1 MNTRY
6 PFYALTVCTLLSF
19 SSCRVFR
26 TISFGRKINKT
37 SLEQSAALPQVL
49 PFKYKNGRVYVS
61 VRLQGK
67 PDSVILIMD
76 TGAPTILFSDSTN
89 NQYNFDMRHVKL
101 MAGTLST
108 PSAGAAKKAPTM
120 SYAKNVTLDIN
131 GNKLHKKGMPVQGT
145 GLASLTCDNAKGLL
159 GADVLSKFGLYVDI
173 RNRYMALHKKG
184 VVPDSVKAYP
194 FRIKFKKATL
204 FQQSPYA
211 HVTVLGTAYDAMF
224 DMGANTTVLMQFD
237 NEHTK
242 EYQELLAKIPGKTRF
257 ETYAVHGDMKGFDT
271 SKGELYRILIDTIH
285 GESGKITFPAQKI
298 SVQPNGNLHE
308 IKVNIGTGWMEQF
321 VFFIDWDDKLIYLK
335 PSTAQLQPVQPSQPK
350 VTAKPIALRYLDA
363 RKALVVAMLDK
374 NSKLYEKGVRAG
386 AIVIR
391 VNDKAVADLFKNKS
405 ACEADN
411 ITSGLNTKIE
421 NLELEI
427 DGKQQKIEL

>member
-1 MNTRY
+1 MLI
-6 PFYALTVCTLLSF
+6 ACTLLSF
-19 SSCRVFR
+19 SSCRIFR

-37 SLEQSAALPQVL
+37 SLEQSAALPQAL

-61 VRLQGK
+61 VRLQDK
-67 PDSVILIMD
+67 PDSVTLIMD

-89 NQYNFDMRHVKL
+89 SQYNFNMRHMKL

-108 PSAGAAKKAPTM
+108 PAAGAAKKAPTM
-120 SYAKNVTLDIN
+120 SYAKNVALDIN
-131 GNKLHKKGMPVQGT
+131 GNKLNKKALPVQST
-145 GLASLTCDNAKGLL
+145 GLSLLTCDNVKGLL

-204 FQQSPYA
+204 FQQSPFA
-211 HVTVLGTAYDAMF
+211 HISMLGTEYDAMF

-242 EYQELLAKIPGKTRF
+242 EYQELLAKIPEKTRF

-271 SKGELYRILIDTIH
+271 SKGELYRVIIDTIH
-285 GESGKITFPAQKI
+285 SESGKIAFPAQKI

-335 PSTAQLQPVQPSQPK
+335 PATVNSQTVPQSQPK
-350 VTAKPIALRYLDA
+350 VAAKPIALRYLDA

-386 AIVIR
+386 AVVIS
-391 VNDKAVADLFKNKS
+391 VNDKTVADLFKNKS

-427 DGKQQKIEL
+427 DGKQQRIEL

>member
-6 PFYALTVCTLLSF
+6 PFYALVACTLLSL
-19 SSCRVFR
+19 SSCRIFR

-37 SLEQSAALPQVL
+37 TLEQSAALPQAL

-67 PDSVILIMD
+67 PDSVTLIMD
-76 TGAPTILFSDSTN
+76 TGAPTILFSDGTN
-89 NQYNFDMRHVKL
+89 SQYNFDMRQMKL

-108 PSAGAAKKAPTM
+108 PAAGAAKKAPTM

-131 GNKLHKKGMPVQGT
+131 GNKLHKKGMPVQST

-173 RNRYMALHKKG
+173 RNRYIALHKKG

-204 FQQSPYA
+204 FQQSPFA
-211 HVTVLGTAYDAMF
+211 HVTVLGTEYDAMF
-224 DMGANTTVLMQFD
+224 DMGANTNVLMQFD

-271 SKGELYRILIDTIH
+271 SKGELYRIIIDTIH

-335 PSTAQLQPVQPSQPK
+335 PAMAKPQTVPQLQPNAAPK
-350 VTAKPIALRYLDA
+350 PVALRYLDA
-363 RKALVVAMLDK
+363 RKALVVAMVDK
-374 NSKLYEKGVRAG
+374 NSKLYERGVKAG
-386 AIVIR
+386 AVVTK
-391 VNDKAVADLFKNKS
+391 VNDKAVADLFKDKS
-405 ACEADN
+405 ACESDN
-411 ITSGLNTKIE
+411 IASGLNTKIE
-421 NLELEI
+421 SLELEI
-427 DGKQQKIEL
+427 DGKRQKIEL

>member
-6 PFYALTVCTLLSF
+6 PFYALIACTLLSF
-19 SSCRVFR
+19 SSCSIFR

-37 SLEQSAALPQVL
+37 RLEQTAALPQVL

-61 VRLQGK
+61 VHLQGK
-67 PDSVILIMD
+67 PDSVVLIMD
-76 TGAPTILFSDSTN
+76 TGAPTILFSDDANS
-89 NQYNFDMRHVKL
+89 QYNFDMRHVKL

-131 GNKLHKKGMPVQGT
+131 GNKLRKKGMPVQST

-194 FRIKFKKATL
+194 FCIKFKKATL
-204 FQQSPYA
+204 FQQSPFA
-211 HVTVLGTAYDAMF
+211 HISVLGTDYDAMF
-224 DMGANTTVLMQFD
+224 DMGANITVLMQFD

-271 SKGELYRILIDTIH
+271 SKGELYRVIIDTIH

-335 PSTAQLQPVQPSQPK
+335 PATVKSQTVPQSQPK
-350 VTAKPIALRYLDA
+350 VAAKPVALRYLDA

-386 AIVIR
+386 AVVTQ
-391 VNDKAVADLFKNKS
+391 VNGKTVTDLFKDTS
-405 ACEADN
+405 TCEADN
-411 ITSGLNTKIE
+411 ITSGLNTSIE
-421 NLELEI
+421 NLEVEI
-427 DGKQQKIEL
+427 EGKQQKIEL